1 MGKFAHKG
9 LTAQGISAILMPL
22 VIALVI
28 IVCATKILFKALSI
42 WNPADYNDNGLYM
55 SKSYDYLE
63 LENNDDWHK
72 DCA

>member
-28 IVCATKILFKALSI
+28 IVCATRILFKALSI
-42 WNPADYNDNGLYM
+42 WNPVDYNNDGLYT
-55 SKSYDYLE
+55 SEE
-63 LENNDDWHK
+63 LE
-72 DCA
+72 